1 MIWGLQLTR
10 SLLSREPASKA
21 HEPSE
26 TLSGAQTGSLKEP
39 DDIWLPLWLSLLA
52 GLSTAIGG
60 AIVLL
65 MNEQPSSAAM
75 SGALALAGSVMV
87 YVSIEM
93 TLAHLLQGGPEMWV
107 GMMCISA
114 GALSFVLIQRLLPDP
129 THTHEADEEA
139 GEERPLVTKEV
150 SVDGVE
156 ADKAE
161 HWRLGILM
169 LVVLTAHNFPEGL
182 AVAASAMDSKRM
194 GILVAVAIAA
204 HNIPEG
210 IVIAVPVYAASK
222 SRKTAILWALG
233 SGLTEPLGALVAVA
247 VLRPVLTDAILEGTL
262 CVVAGMMFAV
272 SFIELFPAA
281 WKYRSPAAFAVGVL
295 SGIAIMAS
303 TDYVLEHTHS
313 LD

>member
-10 SLLSREPASKA
+10 SILSRETVSREPAAVSTA
-21 HEPSE
+21 EGGTIHQP
-26 TLSGAQTGSLKEP
+26 QNV
-39 DDIWLPLWLSLLA
+39 WLPLLLSLLA

-65 MNEQPSSAAM
+65 MKEQPSSAAM

-87 YVSIEM
+87 YVSVEM
-93 TLAHLLQGGPEMWV
+93 TLAHVLSGGPEMWIAV
-107 GMMCISA
+107 MCISG
-114 GALSFVLIQRLLPDP
+114 GALTFVLIQKLLPDP
-129 THTHEADEEA
+129 HGHEHDADAEA
-139 GEERPLVTKEV
+139 GEERPLVTK
-150 SVDGVE
+150 DGVSE
-156 ADKAE
+156 GDKE

-233 SGLTEPLGALVAVA
+233 SGLTEPLGALVAV
-247 VLRPVLTDAILEGTL
+247 VLLRPVLTDAILEGTL

-295 SGIAIMAS
+295 AGAAIMAS
-303 TDYVLEHTHS
+303 TDYVLEHTHME
-313 LD
+313 

>member
-1 MIWGLQLTR
+1 
-10 SLLSREPASKA
+10 
-21 HEPSE
+21 
-26 TLSGAQTGSLKEP
+26 
-39 DDIWLPLWLSLLA
+39 
-52 GLSTAIGG
+52 
-60 AIVLL
+60 
-65 MNEQPSSAAM
+65 
-75 SGALALAGSVMV
+75 
-87 YVSIEM
+87 
-93 TLAHLLQGGPEMWV
+93 MWIA
-107 GMMCISA
+107 MMCISG
-114 GALSFVLIQRLLPDP
+114 GAMTFVIIQRLLPDP
-129 THTHEADEEA
+129 HDHDGLDRDEEVA
-139 GEERPLVTKEV
+139 EATPLMAK
-150 SVDGVE
+150 DVE
-156 ADKAE
+156 QTRAE

-295 SGIAIMAS
+295 GGAAIMAS

-313 LD
+313 LDL